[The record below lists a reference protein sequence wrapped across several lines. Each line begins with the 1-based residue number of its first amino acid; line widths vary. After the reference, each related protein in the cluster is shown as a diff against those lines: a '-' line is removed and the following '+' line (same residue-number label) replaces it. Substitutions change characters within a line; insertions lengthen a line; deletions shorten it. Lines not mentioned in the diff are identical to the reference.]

1 MAEAEQQITHEH
13 RALIDELARDYGP
26 ALLKFL
32 KRRAMPWQDPED
44 LAQDVFERLA
54 KRGGL
59 ERGGGIEA
67 YIFQTARSVLA
78 DTGKKDKVRHRGQHD
93 PYEDFQHGIGE
104 LTPED
109 VLRGKQS
116 VKGLFDALYE
126 LPERTRDVF
135 VLYHFKNLRQ
145 ADIAKLL
152 GIGVSTV
159 ELHMSKA
166 MRYLS
171 ERVDIGE

>member
-1 MAEAEQQITHEH
+1 MSEANGKTSAAH
-13 RALIDELARDYGP
+13 RALIEELARDYSAP
-26 ALLKFL
+26 LLQFL
-32 KRRAMPWQDPED
+32 KRRAPPWHEPED

-54 KRGGL
+54 KRANL

-78 DTGKKDKVRHRGQHD
+78 DISKKDKVRHRGQHD
-93 PYEDFQHGIGE
+93 PYEDFEHGFGE

-109 VLRGKQS
+109 VLLGKQS
-116 VKGLFDALYE
+116 VKGLFDALFE

-135 VLYHFKNLRQ
+135 VLYHFRNLRQ
-145 ADIAKLL
+145 SDIAKLM

-166 MRYLS
+166 MRFLA